1 MWINM
6 DYEELAGEFIHVMA
20 SFAKTKTQNKVAGF
34 SQGENYMLYFLNR
47 HRRHVLPREIS
58 SEMRITTART
68 AAVLNNLENKGLIN
82 RAIDRHDRR
91 QILVEL
97 TKDGEKAA
105 EERQKEYI
113 EITKK
118 ILESLGEEDAKE
130 LVRIMKKLMELQVEK
145 KE

>member
-1 MWINM
+1 MDM
-6 DYEELAGEFIHVMA
+6 DYDELAGEFIDVMA
-20 SFAKTKTQNKVAGF
+20 SFAKTKSQNKVAGF

-47 HRRHVLPREIS
+47 RRRHVLPSEIS

-91 QILVEL
+91 QILVKL
-97 TKDGEKAA
+97 TEEGERAA
-105 EERQKEYI
+105 KERQKEFI
-113 EITKK
+113 SIAKK
-118 ILESLGEEDAKE
+118 ILESLGEDDARE
-130 LVRIMKKLMELQVEK
+130 LVRIMKKLMELQEEK